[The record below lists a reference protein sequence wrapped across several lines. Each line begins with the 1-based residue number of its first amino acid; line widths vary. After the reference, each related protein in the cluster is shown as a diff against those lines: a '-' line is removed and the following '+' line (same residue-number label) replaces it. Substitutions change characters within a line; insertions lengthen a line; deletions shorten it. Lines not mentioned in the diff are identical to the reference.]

1 MTTGAEAVENAVK
14 IARSYTGRRG
24 VVAFKGGYHGRT
36 MMTLALTGKV
46 VPYQAGFGPMPGEVY
61 HASFPYL
68 YHGITEEMAWT
79 SLMDIFKADIEASAT
94 AAIIIEP
101 VLGEGGFYVTPR
113 SFMKRLREFCDQE
126 GILLIA
132 DEVQSGFARTGKL
145 FAMDHMDVEPDL
157 MTIAKA
163 MAGGFPISGVIG
175 KSEIMDAPGPGGLG
189 GTYGGS
195 PLGCVAGLGV
205 LKIIDGDQLCD
216 RANAIGEAIKSRL
229 TTLQTEGVNVIGDIR
244 GLGAMVAVELV
255 KDGDPSQP
263 DSHLTGKIVS
273 ESAKRGLMLLSCG
286 IRGNVIR
293 FLPALTAS
301 DAIVEEGLDILA
313 DVIRKFSGSPGN
325 SASVAAE

>member
-1 MTTGAEAVENAVK
+1 
-14 IARSYTGRRG
+14 
-24 VVAFKGGYHGRT
+24 
-36 MMTLALTGKV
+36 
-46 VPYQAGFGPMPGEVY
+46 
-61 HASFPYL
+61 
-68 YHGITEEMAWT
+68 
-79 SLMDIFKADIEASAT
+79 
-94 AAIIIEP
+94 
-101 VLGEGGFYVTPR
+101 
-113 SFMKRLREFCDQE
+113 
-126 GILLIA
+126 
-132 DEVQSGFARTGKL
+132 
-145 FAMDHMDVEPDL
+145 
-157 MTIAKA
+157 
-163 MAGGFPISGVIG
+163 
-175 KSEIMDAPGPGGLG
+175 MDAPRPGGLG

-195 PLGCVAGLGV
+195 PLGCVAGLEV

-229 TTLQTEGVNVIGDIR
+229 TTLQTEGVNAIGDIR

-255 KDGDPSQP
+255 KDGDPGQP
-263 DSHLTGKIVS
+263 DSDLTGKIVS